1 MKIDYIYVINLTTD
15 NNIIHDKVKD
25 IPLYKPTPYYISP
38 AINGWEVDNSNSNIK
53 PAKWWKIDSGYKFW
67 DREVT
72 PGEIGCTLSH
82 YNIIKKAYSDGFE
95 YILVLEEDFVSTG
108 VFPTQAE
115 LDSIPKDS
123 SIIYLDRNAMNPDA
137 EVRLNEYITKV
148 DYTYNT
154 HALIYTKK
162 GMKEIL
168 DSPILDNIIAMD
180 EFLPAINGTS
190 DREDAVKVF
199 HNKKFRAYA
208 LNGGY
213 FRQTSNANTNSL
225 TEFNPTS
232 MNLTPHITEE
242 LLTFPSLSTPSI
254 LDDSD
259 WNAWCNKYIH
269 PMVRKGEYELLVD
282 EPIVNCYEFP
292 FFTKEF
298 CDEII
303 VLAETKEWTK
313 DRHEFYPTT
322 DNLLEVLGMG
332 EIYTRLL
339 NEFIRP
345 LAIWAYGLE
354 GTSWDVLRDE
364 SFIIRYKS
372 DEQSHL
378 SLHHDYSNLTTL
390 VNLNPGEFEGGGTYF
405 PKYKALSNPQQ
416 IGTMTL
422 HPGNITHKH
431 GARPV
436 LSGTRYVIVSFIK
449 SANHK

>member
-1 MKIDYIYVINLTTD
+1 MKIDYIYVINLTTY
-15 NNIIHDKVKD
+15 NNIIHDKIKD
-25 IPLYKPTPYYISP
+25 IPLHNQTPYYISP
-38 AINGWEVDNSNSNIK
+38 AVNGWVVFNNSPSLKTAN
-53 PAKWWKIDSGYKFW
+53 WWKIDSKYKFW
-67 DREVT
+67 NREVT
-72 PGEIGCTLSH
+72 PGEMGCTLSH
-82 YNIIKKAYSDGFE
+82 YNLIKQAYSEGFKN
-95 YILVLEEDFVSTG
+95 ILVLEEDFLSTG
-108 VFPTQAE
+108 LFPTQAE

-123 SIIYLDRNAMNPDA
+123 SIVCLDRNAMDPDT

-148 DYTYNT
+148 NYTYNT
-154 HALIYTKK
+154 HALIYTRK

-190 DREDAVKVF
+190 DREDAIRVF
-199 HNKKFRAYA
+199 HNTKFRAYA
-208 LNGGY
+208 FNGGY

-232 MNLTPHITEE
+232 MDLTTHIIEE
-242 LLTFPSLSTPSI
+242 VLSSPSSSTSSLLDVSNWSE
-254 LDDSD
+254 
-259 WNAWCNKYIH
+259 WCEKYIH
-269 PMVRKGEYELLVD
+269 PMVRKGEYSLLVD

-298 CDEII
+298 CNEII
-303 VLAETKEWTK
+303 LLAEGKEWTK
-313 DRHEFYPTT
+313 NRHEFYPTT

-339 NEFIRP
+339 NEFIQP
-345 LAIWAYGLE
+345 LAKWAYGLE

-364 SFIIRYKS
+364 SFIIRYRA

-378 SLHHDYSNLTTL
+378 SLHHDFSNLTTL
-390 VNLNPGEFEGGGTYF
+390 VNLNPSEFEGGGTYF
-405 PKYKALSNPQQ
+405 PKYKALSNPKQ